1 MYSAGG
7 ASDGED
13 DEWEAWDS
21 LPEPLAAT
29 RGESAGVLRTGKDG
43 WDHAARVADEEEEWE
58 EYEWEER
65 EEREER
71 EREAKIV
78 QGKAWEHMEGRSLDS
93 DENLRRKGKEL
104 ADGEADSE
112 KEKAEAPGGGFG
124 GKGGGEAGGIGG
136 GAGGGGAGGG
146 EEGGWDG
153 RVSVT
158 IDGGLG
164 EGGLRA
170 VGGKRGKGV
179 AKRVRRATAEDKVR
193 SAFTLQSSS
202 SSSAPFQA
210 LPPAQLQ
217 HQPSRT
223 VNNHSS
229 SSGQQRS
236 PLSLSTHLTEGL
248 HQAVAR
254 RGGSAEEIAALSVAL
269 FRALG
274 FTARCSLSPSPL
286 KPTSQLLSEFDP
298 SSDTPYPRTPASRS
312 PSPFTHRTRIL
323 PLSSTAPAA
332 ASSDPPH
339 APGNQQLVHHQ
350 VSGPS
355 SGAVAALPGARFPKR
370 RTAVAAI
377 AAAAAAAAGAA
388 SGAADGAGA
397 GGVAA
402 SPAAFPGGAAPAIPI
417 VNCDRTA
424 GAAGSA
430 AGAAAGRGRRGKGAR
445 AAGAGRAGNIE
456 EGAIN
461 SSACIDAPAKAE
473 KAQIGACGTRRRGRG
488 GTDSGGGGGGSGG
501 SGCGG
506 SGCGDTKGCV
516 AGEEE
521 AGEGSG
527 GVGRGVRGGRGRGG
541 GKGRGRGGRGSVVG
555 KRRRG
560 KEEEE
565 DRGRSG
571 KREKDGTGVGR
582 VTRQRVKREREV
594 GCEQSEDE
602 KRTGGDD
609 CSVGNRQG
617 GDCKGSACERG
628 DCRSP
633 VVKVKLEEEVLEGGK
648 GGGDTGAEDF
658 KYEAVMDGGRGGGK
672 GGGESEGGRAVSAGG
687 GGSEELHAEQHR
699 KRKRKGDEEFE
710 LQLAMAMAA
719 TAAAAPAAS
728 PTAAAETA
736 GTAAVAAAVAGI
748 AAASTSALTNALTSG
763 AADYK
768 ADARTGRQSGAA
780 TGGTTGGGA
789 TSMGQEAVVSWSNPV
804 TNRSGSSRNGR
815 NSSSGGAVVWS
826 RQFASASHWAEV
838 FVSGRKRCQTDGSE
852 SSSVAGGENKGSAGK
867 LGGRAIGGRRGGN
880 SRAGSGA
887 AAAGTGTGSGSAA
900 SAAAAAAAAAAAG
913 AGAGGVGRWVH
924 VDGGRGVVDGE
935 EKVEGLLM
943 GMSQP
948 LTYVVGLAGG
958 GAKDVTRRVHPSL
971 PLRAIIFSSPLP
983 PFRYAARWSLI
994 SPLRDE
1000 AWWSDNLPCCTLL
1013 CHASQAFIL
1022 DEAWWASTLPS
1033 AAIRLCHASQAFI
1046 LLLPFHPPTTPFSYA
1061 ARWSLISPLR
1071 DEAWWAST
1079 LSPLRSLEAAATAAN
1094 RFLPPSPAPPPL
1106 PPAPAP
1112 VPAPD
1117 PSPPPPP
1124 PPALRS
1130 SSIPPVSA
1138 PLTPPLTQAN
1148 PSAPSSVTPPL
1159 PAPVLASSL
1168 SPCSV
1173 VPLPAS
1179 MALAGLQPSA
1189 AASSSGL
1196 AGGSAASASAVASAG
1211 AAERVTAPTAATVP
1225 AKPPPRAAATP
1236 APSAAAAAWDER
1248 AAAEDMEMDVKQL
1261 TEPLPSNQQPSSIRV
1276 GAVAGRVPVP
1286 APQGTRA
1293 GGVWGGGSV
1302 PPRMRAAA
1310 EVAAPVAQGGQ
1321 AGFFCLSHLCL
1332 CPSLPPLLPSSC
1344 TTSPLTLP
1352 SQLTRKPPTP
1362 RAVHRRNPYQSRT
1375 HILPHECFP
1384 SHVAARMR
1392 ATARAGAAAGG
1403 GGGGG
1408 GRMGSGSTAAEDEDA
1423 AAAAIG
1429 SMNGTGEGAAAGAA
1443 TGGAG
1448 AGAGGATAEDASSP
1462 STITIELFGEWQTD
1476 TWRPPPA
1483 VDGRIPKNE
1492 RGQVEVWSEKCLPP
1506 GTVHLR
1512 LPRLVTVVQRLGF
1525 DFAPAVVGFEWKGGK
1540 AMPKYE
1546 GLVVCAE
1553 HADTIVD
1560 VSVMKVM
1567 GWGGVLRRLETPSTG
1582 GWWYVGMPLPSPILS
1597 NCFTLILFPLPHSLQ
1612 AYTAE
1617 EQRQLELALQRRRNA
1632 ALERWHVLIGAMITR
1647 QRLQDT
1653 YEAAAAADSAAAA
1666 GGGGGAGGA
1675 AGDDGG
1681 DGVAAAVGVGAMD
1694 GEGSKIGEFLREGVE
1709 RLEIGCAVEGEE
1721 EGEEENDD
1729 EETSE
1734 GGREEEEGEE
1744 EEGDEEGK
1752 GAGGERR
1759 VGAGH
1764 VHELKVVHEGGNRSG
1779 GNQGASGGDDGGVD
1793 GAVGGGVGGIE
1804 CPRVVRKRCWCG
1816 FEVEVEEM

>member
-179 AKRVRRATAEDKVR
+179 AKRVRRATAEDKLLLPVFFHPPIQVR

-274 FTARCSLSPSPL
+274 FTARCILSSIFPPPCAFHSPPSSDLSLLHRLVTALSPSPL

-298 SSDTPYPRTPASRS
+298 SSDTPYPHTPASRS

-958 GAKDVTRRVHPSL
+958 GAKDVTRR
-971 PLRAIIFSSPLP
+971 
-983 PFRYAARWSLI
+983 YAARWSLI

-1261 TEPLPSNQQPSSIRV
+1261 TEPLPSNQQAYRSHPLYVLERWLGAYQCLRPRGPVLGVCGGEAVFPRACVQQLRSRHQWLKEGRRV
-1276 GAVAGRVPVP
+1276 RDG
-1286 APQGTRA
+1286 
-1293 GGVWGGGSV
+1293 
-1302 PPRMRAAA
+1302 
-1310 EVAAPVAQGGQ
+1310 EAPVK
-1321 AGFFCLSHLCL
+1321 
-1332 CPSLPPLLPSSC
+1332 
-1344 TTSPLTLP
+1344 T
-1352 SQLTRKPPTP
+1352 LTRKPPTP

-1560 VSVMKVM
+1560 
-1567 GWGGVLRRLETPSTG
+1567 
-1582 GWWYVGMPLPSPILS
+1582 
-1597 NCFTLILFPLPHSLQ
+1597 